1 MDRKIFG
8 IVFIDDLVL
17 LLLPLLLLLPSYAMG
32 GSYVTTVNQ
41 NVQEDLDYIVD
52 YGEFIGIVGSFE
64 QCYNFAN
71 NVEYKKCVVLEGMR
85 CYCLPSKTVYSGW
98 SNTYNLPRRCVKAS
112 YEYCKG
118 YVEIPYK
125 CNKRK
130 VRVCDT
136 CSKEGDEKWVF
147 LGTCKIGDMECIEKK
162 KRKYFE
168 FLHEFGYV
176 NKRVELIHPC
186 PGDNRY
192 DCLYG
197 YYTYKIYYE
206 CNCRYE
212 EEYDIC
218 HRTECLIWDTKVVP
232 VSQLPKGAKNV
243 KCVEYCNDECS
254 LGETKCYRNKM
265 YTCGNY
271 DDDGCYEWDEGV
283 YCEYGCENG
292 RCLEKPKI
300 CYPGERKCVGESVFE
315 CNSKGTDWVRVKDC
329 SYKCENGRCVEL
341 PPPSPPPTNII
352 QEIIMSI
359 INFFKRLFGMM

>member
-1 MDRKIFG
+1 M
-8 IVFIDDLVL
+8 
-17 LLLPLLLLLPSYAMG
+17 
-32 GSYVTTVNQ
+32 
-41 NVQEDLDYIVD
+41 
-52 YGEFIGIVGSFE
+52 
-64 QCYNFAN
+64 
-71 NVEYKKCVVLEGMR
+71 
-85 CYCLPSKTVYSGW
+85 PSKTVHA
-98 SNTYNLPRRCVKAS
+98 TYHISKTITLNVLPRRCVKAS

-130 VRVCDT
+130 VCDT
-136 CSKEGDEKWVF
+136 CWKEGDEKWVF
-147 LGTCKIGDMECIEKK
+147 LGTCKKGEGEDECIEKE
-162 KRKYFE
+162 KRDYFE
-168 FLHEFGYV
+168 SLIEPNNYV
-176 NKRVELIHPC
+176 HKRFEVKTC
-186 PGDNRY
+186 KGDKRY
-192 DCLYG
+192 WCIYG

-206 CNCRYE
+206 CNCR

-218 HRTECLIWDTKVVP
+218 YKTSCLIWETKVVP

-243 KCVEYCNDECS
+243 KCVEYCEDECS

-271 DDDGCYEWDEGV
+271 DEDGCYEWDEGV

-329 SYKCENGRCVEL
+329 KYRCVNGRCVE
-341 PPPSPPPTNII
+341 PPPPTPPPRNII
-352 QEIIMSI
+352 QDIIMAI